1 MSTETTPQPALTD
14 EEWEA
19 RLKQEEA
26 AFIAMHPQLLE
37 KYEGKWVAVY
47 GGQVIDVDDDGGVLY
62 DRVLDQYG
70 DDTPIYF
77 QEIVKEVIPTFT
89 IPGIDMD

>member
-1 MSTETTPQPALTD
+1 
-14 EEWEA
+14 
-19 RLKQEEA
+19 
-26 AFIAMHPQLLE
+26 MHPQLME
-37 KYEGKWVAVY
+37 KYEGKWVAIY

-62 DRVLDQYG
+62 DRVLDKYG

-89 IPGIDMD
+89 IPGIDID